1 MLPNIREHSFR
12 VMEVAVFL
20 GEALTEAG
28 FDLYLPLVDGRAPSS
43 TTWARPRAWGP

>member
-20 GEALTEAG
+20 GEALAAAG
-28 FDLYLPLVDGRAPSS
+28 FDLHLPLLRPAPSS
-43 TTWARPRAWGP
+43 TTWAKPRAWGP

>member
-12 VMEVAVFL
+12 VMEVACFL

-28 FDLYLPLVDGRAPSS
+28 FDL
-43 TTWARPRAWGP
+43 